1 MWFSTHNMTHA
12 SLTYTDVTHPEGRE
26 MSLTNCVKI
35 SIPIPSWWKFD
46 RLIDLKVEC
55 YDMEL
60 GVRIDG
66 AFYTDTLTP
75 ILEGNFVLLSNMTKI
90 DILLTDMLRVHDLF
104 GGYGWS
110 ESSILPNF
118 IYRRVPKIKI
128 TGIGKPTGALTGT
141 YNGFTA
147 I

>member
-1 MWFSTHNMTHA
+1 MTHA
-12 SLTYTDVTHPEGRE
+12 SLTYTEAPHPLGRQ
-26 MSLTNCVKI
+26 MPLTNCVKI

-75 ILEGNFVLLSNMTKI
+75 ILGGNFALLSGMTKI
-90 DILLTDMLRVHDLF
+90 DILLTDMLSVHDLKFTIDASGF
-104 GGYGWS
+104 GP
-110 ESSILPNF
+110 SILSDF
-118 IYRRVPKIKI
+118 MYYGRVPKIKI
-128 TGIGKPTGALTGT
+128 TGIGKPTGALTST